1 MRQEKRQRVNTASPK
16 SVMALVTLPS
26 VALSSMAAKELESFK
41 TVYLRE
47 ENLRV
52 CVDHNAH
59 QGSLRHLP
67 RDPAVQQKSRDRT
80 AGS

>member
-26 VALSSMAAKELESFK
+26 VALSSMAAKELYFK
-41 TVYLRE
+41 MVLLKE

-52 CVDHNAH
+52 
-59 QGSLRHLP
+59 
-67 RDPAVQQKSRDRT
+67 
-80 AGS
+80 